1 MNPQDRRSS
10 HHPIATHPS
19 FFNAANSLT
28 MARLLSAPLLGW
40 SIITGYWWL
49 AVVTMCAAIASD
61 VFDGKLARLQ
71 NTASAFGGFFDHAT
85 DAIFVSTGAWALA
98 ATQLINPWLWPLIG
112 LAFMQY
118 TLDSNSLRGRQLR
131 TSKLGKYNGI
141 GYYALVS
148 TAIGCQAL
156 ASLYTS
162 SQTNVPLLDQLL
174 TLLHSAVA
182 AAAWCLLASTVAS
195 MLDRLM
201 HIVTYRANKL

>member
-1 MNPQDRRSS
+1 
-10 HHPIATHPS
+10 
-19 FFNAANSLT
+19 

-118 TLDSNSLRGRQLR
+118 TLDSNSLRGQQLR

-141 GYYALVS
+141 GYYALIS

-195 MLDRLM
+195 MLDRLR